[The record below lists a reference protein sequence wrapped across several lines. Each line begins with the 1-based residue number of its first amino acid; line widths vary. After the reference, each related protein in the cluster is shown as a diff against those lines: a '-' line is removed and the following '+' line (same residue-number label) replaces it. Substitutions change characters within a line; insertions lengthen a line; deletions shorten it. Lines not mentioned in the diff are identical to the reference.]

1 MPDRFLAMN
10 MGGGN
15 EDKLDGVATIEP
27 VFGIKAMWVSEK
39 DKRKAEVEGFTV
51 VDPSSVL
58 VTHLSDILKKSA
70 YMILEREG
78 TQSLLDLIKDK
89 NPTLVSELL
98 PDLVSVGI
106 IQRTLQNLLRERI
119 PIKNLTL
126 ILETIADMAAIT
138 KNPDDLSEQ
147 TRKRLGMYFVK
158 EYETEPNKLISM
170 TLDPKLEQI
179 LVQRVKKSQFDVGLA
194 MDPDLTQGLI
204 SEIVPKIEEMTDQG
218 LSPCLV
224 TTSDLR
230 LALRRFLEP
239 SYPQLS
245 IFAYQEIPSETMVE
259 PFASITLPQFS
270 IPENFSP
277 IPGEAIAGDTEGRP
291 TSLNWSVSMITEDN
305 DTGKETKPKRFRL
318 VVRSA
323 EEAVRMIRD
332 KLGENARVVSV
343 RQTGGEGLKR
353 FISSPKLE
361 VIAEVPLPD
370 ETSTVQ
376 APEVSIGG

>member
-1 MPDRFLAMN
+1 MRGKGP
-10 MGGGN
+10 
-15 EDKLDGVATIEP
+15 K
-27 VFGIKAMWVSEK
+27 
-39 DKRKAEVEGFTV
+39 
-51 VDPSSVL
+51 
-58 VTHLSDILKKSA
+58 
-70 YMILEREG
+70 
-78 TQSLLDLIKDK
+78 SLLDLIKDK

-218 LSPCLV
+218 LSP
-224 TTSDLR
+224 
-230 LALRRFLEP
+230 A
-239 SYPQLS
+239 
-245 IFAYQEIPSETMVE
+245 
-259 PFASITLPQFS
+259 
-270 IPENFSP
+270 
-277 IPGEAIAGDTEGRP
+277 
-291 TSLNWSVSMITEDN
+291 W
-305 DTGKETKPKRFRL
+305 
-318 VVRSA
+318 
-323 EEAVRMIRD
+323 
-332 KLGENARVVSV
+332 
-343 RQTGGEGLKR
+343 
-353 FISSPKLE
+353 
-361 VIAEVPLPD
+361 
-370 ETSTVQ
+370 
-376 APEVSIGG
+376 

>member
-1 MPDRFLAMN
+1 M
-10 MGGGN
+10 
-15 EDKLDGVATIEP
+15 
-27 VFGIKAMWVSEK
+27 
-39 DKRKAEVEGFTV
+39 
-51 VDPSSVL
+51 
-58 VTHLSDILKKSA
+58 
-70 YMILEREG
+70 
-78 TQSLLDLIKDK
+78 
-89 NPTLVSELL
+89 VSELL

-277 IPGEAIAGDTEGRP
+277 IPGEAIAGDTDLAANEP
-291 TSLNWSVSMITEDN
+291 QLVS
-305 DTGKETKPKRFRL
+305 
-318 VVRSA
+318 
-323 EEAVRMIRD
+323 
-332 KLGENARVVSV
+332 
-343 RQTGGEGLKR
+343 
-353 FISSPKLE
+353 
-361 VIAEVPLPD
+361 
-370 ETSTVQ
+370 
-376 APEVSIGG
+376 

>member
-27 VFGIKAMWVSEK
+27 VFGIKAKWVSEK

-277 IPGEAIAGDTEGRP
+277 IPGEAIAGDTDLAANEP
-291 TSLNWSVSMITEDN
+291 QLVS
-305 DTGKETKPKRFRL
+305 
-318 VVRSA
+318 
-323 EEAVRMIRD
+323 
-332 KLGENARVVSV
+332 
-343 RQTGGEGLKR
+343 
-353 FISSPKLE
+353 
-361 VIAEVPLPD
+361 
-370 ETSTVQ
+370 
-376 APEVSIGG
+376 